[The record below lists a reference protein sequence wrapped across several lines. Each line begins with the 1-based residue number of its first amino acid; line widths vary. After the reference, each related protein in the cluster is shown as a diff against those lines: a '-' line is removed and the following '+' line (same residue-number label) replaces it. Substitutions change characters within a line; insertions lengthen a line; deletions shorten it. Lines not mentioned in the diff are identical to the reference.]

1 MTNSVYGKLAN
12 KQIRKDTEVIDKKIY
27 GLQFPMQ
34 SGSRGYLSKQS
45 GLALVRN
52 NLIQLLSTER
62 GERVMLPN
70 YGVSL
75 KKYLFQ
81 PLDAETFRSLQSEI
95 VTSISR
101 YMPNITI
108 LKLTVI
114 NNEEIGYQGVSGFKI
129 LLVAELNE
137 FQDNLIEVEVKIG

>member
-1 MTNSVYGKLAN
+1 MSNNLYGRVTN

-27 GLQFPMQ
+27 GLQFPLQ
-34 SGSRGYLSKQS
+34 QGNRGYLSKQS

-70 YGVSL
+70 FGVSL

-81 PLDAETFRSLQSEI
+81 PLDAETFRSLQGEI
-95 VTSISR
+95 ITSVSR

-108 LKLTVI
+108 LKLAVI
-114 NNEEIGYQGVSGFKI
+114 NNEGIGYQGVSGFKI
-129 LLVAELNE
+129 SLVAELNE